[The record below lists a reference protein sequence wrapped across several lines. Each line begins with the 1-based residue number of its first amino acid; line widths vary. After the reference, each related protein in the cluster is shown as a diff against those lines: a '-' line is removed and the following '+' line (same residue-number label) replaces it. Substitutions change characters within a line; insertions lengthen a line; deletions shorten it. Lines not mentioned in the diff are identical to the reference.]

1 MAMQEMC
8 SYSTWFSKWSI
19 HYAYIMF

>member
-8 SYSTWFSKWSI
+8 SYSTWFTK
-19 HYAYIMF
+19 